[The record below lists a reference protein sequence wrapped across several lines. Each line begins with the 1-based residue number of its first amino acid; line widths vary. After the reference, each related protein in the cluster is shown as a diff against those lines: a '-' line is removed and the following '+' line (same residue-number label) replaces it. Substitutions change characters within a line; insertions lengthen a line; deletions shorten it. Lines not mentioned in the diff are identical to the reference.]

1 MTGGWYSGE
10 STGTRGYGIP
20 GTEGGPRGIYRCRQK
35 RAVWCALCLQA
46 VRARAVAVGSYRT
59 REKERSQARV
69 SQSPLYSLSMMPFS
83 TRGYS

>member
-10 STGTRGYGIP
+10 STGTSGYGIP

-59 REKERSQARV
+59 REKG
-69 SQSPLYSLSMMPFS
+69 SLREKP
-83 TRGYS
+83 G